1 MTSLVAI
8 AATWLFAVSSSVAG
22 AAQPSPSAATVVVNC
37 QAELQGSQPCGF
49 SLLGADFDVTTDGT
63 LSRSAREGRRLTIR
77 LPLAK
82 NSRIER
88 VLYGDVEGDLLLVYE
103 VSDGESS
110 TGTVVRLAL
119 PGLTIKWRLTVPSFN
134 LSEGTIDR
142 TRLYQAGFGFVAAI
156 DLTRGVFAWQHRD
169 LYDRRTQAFNA
180 FDRPQ
185 IAGADVVFQEI
196 PPQNSARARRTIR
209 VRKDTGRI
217 AVQ

>member
-1 MTSLVAI
+1 MTSLVAV
-8 AATWLFAVSSSVAG
+8 AVTWLLASSSSVAD
-22 AAQPSPSAATVVVNC
+22 AAQPSTSAGTAVVNC
-37 QAELQGSQPCGF
+37 EAELQGSQPCGF

-88 VLYGDVEGDLLLVYE
+88 VLYGDVQGDLLLVYE
-103 VSDGESS
+103 VSDGESA

-119 PGLTIKWRLTVPSFN
+119 PGLTIKWRLNLPSFN
-134 LSEGTIDR
+134 LSEGAIDG
-142 TRLYQAGFGFVAAI
+142 TRLYQAAFGFVAAI
-156 DLTRGVFAWQHRD
+156 DLTKGVFAWQHRD

-185 IAGADVVFQEI
+185 VAGADVVFREL
-196 PPQNSARARRTIR
+196 PAENSARARRTIR